1 MTATLAPLAAV
12 PPAPA
17 GLRAL
22 LPADAE
28 GLARL
33 MLEAY
38 AGTIDDAGNET
49 IETARAEVSKLQRG
63 EFGALDA
70 VSVVVEREG
79 LLASA
84 TVVTRERGE
93 PLLAFSMT
101 APRWKRC
108 GLARAGLLHVMHAL
122 HRRGER
128 RLHLV
133 VTAGN
138 TPAENLY
145 RLLGFVIGEPPAR

>member
-1 MTATLAPLAAV
+1 
-12 PPAPA
+12 
-17 GLRAL
+17 
-22 LPADAE
+22 
-28 GLARL
+28 
-33 MLEAY
+33 MLDAY

-49 IETARAEVSKLQRG
+49 IETARAEVVKLQRG
-63 EFGALDA
+63 DFGALDA
-70 VSVVVEREG
+70 VSVAVEREG
-79 LLASA
+79 ALASA
-84 TVVTRERGE
+84 TIVTRERGE

-122 HRRGER
+122 HQRGEA

-145 RLLGFVIGEPPAR
+145 RSLGFVAGVPPAR